1 MPLGPSLLACLTAT
15 IWGIN
20 FVVIDEGIGHVPP
33 LTFAA
38 IRFTVVAI
46 PAIFFVRRP
55 AARAVDIARVGLFMS
70 VGQFGLLY
78 TALQLGMPPGLASLV
93 LQAQV
98 ILTVLIAMVR
108 LGEHPRRSTVIGIL
122 IGTVGLAIVAL
133 GRSSAT
139 PALGLVLTLGAA
151 LSWALG
157 NVAARRIQSAS
168 GLSLTVWSATVVP
181 LPLFAMSLLLDGP
194 QRVTQSILHLPT
206 SAILSTAYTAYLA
219 SLVGYGIW
227 NTLLA
232 RYPAG
237 LVAPFALLVPPVGIA
252 AAWVVQGESPGPA
265 EVVGGAILLAG
276 VVVTTLS
283 RRPPLLDQRHDLE
296 DADQPD
302 HDVRRPGRDIR
313 HGAGRHP
320 ARRPADA
327 RVRAFGAEGRWQ
339 DLRDASP

>member
-38 IRFTVVAI
+38 IRFTLVAL

-55 AARAVDIARVGLFMS
+55 AARAVDIALVGLFMS

-78 TALQLGMPPGLASLV
+78 TALHLGMPPGLASLV

-98 ILTVLIAMVR
+98 IFTVLIALVR
-108 LGEHPRRSTVIGIL
+108 LGEHPQRATFVGIAV
-122 IGTVGLAIVAL
+122 GTAGLVVVAA
-133 GRSSAT
+133 GRTSAT
-139 PALGLVLTLGAA
+139 PALAFVLTLGAA
-151 LSWALG
+151 LSWACG
-157 NVAARRIQSAS
+157 NVVARRVRSAS

-181 LPLFAMSLLLDGP
+181 IPLLAMSLLLDGP
-194 QRVTQSILHLPT
+194 TRVAHSVEHLPR
-206 SAILSTAYTAYLA
+206 SAILSTLYTAYLA

-232 RYPAG
+232 RYPAA

-252 AAWVVQGESPGPA
+252 AAWLIQGERPGAA
-265 EVVGGAILLAG
+265 EIVGGAILLTG
-276 VVVTTLS
+276 VVITTLS
-283 RRPPLLDQRHDLE
+283 RRTPVLE
-296 DADQPD
+296 HAMAAPEPE
-302 HDVRRPGRDIR
+302 VLSR
-313 HGAGRHP
+313 
-320 ARRPADA
+320 
-327 RVRAFGAEGRWQ
+327 
-339 DLRDASP
+339 

>member
-1 MPLGPSLLACLTAT
+1 MPLVPSLVACLTAT

-38 IRFTVVAI
+38 IRFTAVAL
-46 PAIFFVRRP
+46 PAVFFVKRP
-55 AARAVDIARVGLFMS
+55 AARAVDIAQVGLFMS

-78 TALQLGMPPGLASLV
+78 SALHLGMPPGLASLV

-98 ILTVLIAMVR
+98 ILTVLIAVVQ
-108 LGEHPRRSTVIGIL
+108 LGERPKPATMAGIAV
-122 IGTVGLAIVAL
+122 GTVGLGVVAL
-133 GRSSAT
+133 GRTSAT

-157 NVAARRIQSAS
+157 NVAARRVGSAS

-181 LPLFAMSLLLDGP
+181 LPLLAMSLLIDGP
-194 QRVTQSILHLPT
+194 QQVGHAVAHLPT
-206 SAILSTAYTAYLA
+206 SALLSTAFTAYLA

-232 RYPAG
+232 RYPAA

-252 AAWVVQGESPGPA
+252 TAWIVQGERPGPA
-265 EVVGGAILLAG
+265 EVLGGVLLLAG
-276 VVVTTLS
+276 VAVTTRS
-283 RRPPLLDQRHDLE
+283 RRRGHAAPRTTAVELTMATATKNVPVGH
-296 DADQPD
+296 
-302 HDVRRPGRDIR
+302 
-313 HGAGRHP
+313 
-320 ARRPADA
+320 
-327 RVRAFGAEGRWQ
+327 
-339 DLRDASP
+339 